1 MRRMVLAA
9 WLIVPWPAFAQSEQR
24 DELQTAIVK
33 RDIARVAAMVR
44 SGMDLNFNF
53 DDLAPGQRTHESPL
67 TMAVGRGHL
76 EIAGL
81 LLEGGADVARKD
93 GVGQG
98 AIHRAKSA
106 DSVGL
111 LLKFG
116 ADPNA
121 HDGSGRT
128 ALATA
133 AERGELALLDALL
146 AHGARP
152 ELAIKGSDLLT
163 RVVELR
169 RPELIGPLLER
180 GIDPRSPPTQALWL
194 LIDSGDLG
202 SARRLLQRGADP
214 NARREREWLLTRAL
228 LRQRWE
234 IVEALLDAGA
244 DVRLPDQVALA
255 RLATFNPRLLARLAS
270 GGLDLNAVGA
280 DGHGALTSLIAELP
294 MAVRMVSRGTVAAVA
309 QGALAGEAVGATTP
323 TVREIPAPDNVARA
337 KALLELGADPNP
349 KYRGQTALMLAI
361 SLPQKPRQFGEILL
375 NAGGRIEYQATITA
389 PRPNEIAG
397 DFAAQSPTDWMN
409 EHLQGTVT
417 GLTIGPLTWAALH
430 GRPDV
435 ALRLLQRD
443 RTLARADRFL
453 LYFAAA
459 VGQWELVTAA
469 LPYVTDVDAAN
480 RASVTPLMLAAES
493 GSVDAVRAL
502 LAAGAS
508 VNARSALVWPAKDWS
523 LAGALSGHGP
533 RKPRLVGGYTPL
545 RAATERGHAEV
556 ARRLVEAG
564 GRE

>member
-1 MRRMVLAA
+1 MRRMFLAA
-9 WLIVPWPAFAQSEQR
+9 CLIIPWLVCAQSEQR
-24 DELQTAIVK
+24 DELQSAIVK
-33 RDIARVAAMVR
+33 RDAARAAALVR

-53 DDLAPGQRTHESPL
+53 DELLPGQRTHESPL

-76 EIAGL
+76 EIARL

-93 GVGQG
+93 GIGQS
-98 AIHRAKSA
+98 AIHRASSA
-106 DSVGL
+106 GSVDL
-111 LLKFG
+111 LMKFG

-121 HDGSGRT
+121 HDRSGRS
-128 ALATA
+128 ALAQA
-133 AERGELALLDALL
+133 AERGELGLLDALL

-163 RVVELR
+163 RVIELR
-169 RPELIGPLLER
+169 KPELIGPLLER

-228 LRQRWE
+228 FRQRWE
-234 IVEALLDAGA
+234 IVDALLDAGA

-280 DGHGALTSLIAELP
+280 DGHGALTSLIAEQP

-309 QGALAGEAVGATTP
+309 QGALTREAVGATTP

-337 KALLELGADPNP
+337 KALLDLGADPNP

-375 NAGGRIEYQATITA
+375 QAGARIDYEATIAA
-389 PRPNEIAG
+389 PRPNAIAA
-397 DFAAQSPTDWMN
+397 DFAAQNPADWMN
-409 EHLQGTVT
+409 EHTQGTVT

-430 GRPDV
+430 GRPDI
-435 ALRLLQRD
+435 ALRLLERD
-443 RTLARADRFL
+443 KTLPRGDRYL

-459 VGQWELVTAA
+459 IGQWELVTGA
-469 LPYVTDVDAAN
+469 LSYGAEVDAAN
-480 RASVTPLMLAAES
+480 RAGVTPLMLAAES
-493 GSVDAVRAL
+493 GSVEAVRAL
-502 LAAGAS
+502 LAAGAR

-523 LAGALSGHGP
+523 FAGALSGHGP

-545 RAATERGHAEV
+545 RAAKERSHAEV
-556 ARRLVEAG
+556 ARLLSDAG